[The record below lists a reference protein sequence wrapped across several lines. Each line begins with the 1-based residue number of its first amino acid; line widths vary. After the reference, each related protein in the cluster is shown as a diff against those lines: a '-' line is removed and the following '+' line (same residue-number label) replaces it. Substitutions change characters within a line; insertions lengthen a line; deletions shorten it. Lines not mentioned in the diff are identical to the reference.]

1 MKQAVGVD
9 PASALGTAVREA
21 RARVRAEDDS
31 DELSTNVA
39 VPTGSSAPT
48 VPPVGRPKRESV
60 DVEFS
65 TAEVDVDPIPLTTKK
80 TKPPTSECR

>member
-21 RARVRAEDDS
+21 RARASKDDT
-31 DELSTNVA
+31 DDLSTNVA

-48 VPPVGRPKRESV
+48 VPPAGRPKRESV

-65 TAEVDVDPIPLTTKK
+65 TAEVGVDPIPLTVKK
-80 TKPPTSECR
+80 TKPPT